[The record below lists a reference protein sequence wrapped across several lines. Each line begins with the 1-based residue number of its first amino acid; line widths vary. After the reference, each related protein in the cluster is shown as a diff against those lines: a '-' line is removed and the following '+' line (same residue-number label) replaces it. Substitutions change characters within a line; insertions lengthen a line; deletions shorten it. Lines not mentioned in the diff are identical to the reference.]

1 MSCYICVDNGLGDK
15 LLDVIGFYI
24 ICKYLNYNP
33 HIILNKYVNNYAWGH
48 NKYDPRLFKFTDI
61 IITEQECE
69 NYINSPNPSSSLCP
83 YKVYTFINKY
93 KMVSFEQISNDYN
106 IYAKTIIQPSEI
118 INSKIPIDIEKAY
131 GIHLR
136 KTDKVKPSTD
146 SRFENSMNEF
156 DIIMNSLLNDINKII
171 ETEDNPILLIVSE
184 DEEWKKEI
192 KNKINNNKVKFIEIN
207 YENNVYDNY
216 KSVLDMFCLS
226 KCKEIL
232 QGVKYSTFS
241 MLAGLLGNNKIRNY
255 SNKIESNY
263 KCLIHTWSSAIE
275 INNTKNY
282 HLHFHDSITKELKTI
297 TTSIRRPNIL

>member
-146 SRFENSMNEF
+146 SRFENSMNEASMSSDLAAWEPLMF
-156 DIIMNSLLNDINKII
+156 PLIHKIYPNSLVEQINYWVKNPTGKTVEII
-171 ETEDNPILLIVSE
+171 ELFYN
-184 DEEWKKEI
+184 
-192 KNKINNNKVKFIEIN
+192 
-207 YENNVYDNY
+207 
-216 KSVLDMFCLS
+216 
-226 KCKEIL
+226 
-232 QGVKYSTFS
+232 
-241 MLAGLLGNNKIRNY
+241 GL
-255 SNKIESNY
+255 
-263 KCLIHTWSSAIE
+263 
-275 INNTKNY
+275 
-282 HLHFHDSITKELKTI
+282 
-297 TTSIRRPNIL
+297 